1 MRALT
6 AGFAAEVARRR
17 GAKPVWILE
26 ITAYGT
32 TYYLS
37 DVVQAIPTWRGGI
50 TTRAWVSQWGEISE
64 QMSGDLNEIRVADFS
79 VSCLVDPDASPNIND
94 LCDMDI
100 ESAPCRLYLWF
111 IGLNPV
117 TDPPYCF
124 FTGYIRDVSGD
135 NYTVRL
141 DMDDGTSRLEGT
153 VGIIATASQFPD
165 IDPGDVGK
173 LLPIVYGSVQ
183 KLPTIAIDSGPST
196 TLAELII
203 GDTTFSVTDAA
214 HISAGDT
221 IQIDDEQITIG
232 TVSGNTLDGC
242 NRGANSTLITGHAL
256 GATVIRHQATFAY
269 LAAGHVVNSIDR
281 VYGSIGGKIIDISPI
296 PGIVKYTGQSG
307 SQHSSW
313 PGYAVIT
320 IPERISLNDAR
331 QLVADTSGLTLTATG
346 WSSDKGSLSVATLVD
361 LLDSI
366 SVAQGSHSHPSAVI
380 GTVTLSPDGG
390 VMTYPTSSLP
400 HLWSDNNQNFAN
412 MYDGNT
418 LTYKANATYFDSYGT
433 MGAYWSMI
441 VKLSRSAAYS
451 NGSYVPLR
459 IRVCVNSF
467 TNTWNGSSDFPPGDH
482 IKFYLL
488 GSLVGTI
495 RLGVSDGIYYSGWAS
510 VGSWTDINSI
520 NTYIT
525 ATWITNWDAGRAG
538 CVRQLLIRDV
548 HYELQYGIAG
558 TGPSS
563 ADGVLKLNSV
573 SVNSSNSTQSGNP
586 TLNVGSITQSG
597 VVTITGDSAANT
609 MIADTIL
616 CDVTG
621 LYSSPVEVAS
631 NLLSYAGSAAATI
644 SGTMP
649 TGYSINGAIT
659 TQGRLIDWLDTIAFQ
674 CRCFFR
680 LINGAGKLFVRPD
693 TLTSVKGINAV
704 AVDGGRA
711 LRSWRRAPLTQVVNS
726 ISARYSR
733 DWSNSSGEPYRA
745 ISSGSN
751 AASITRYGTQ
761 TKDNLF
767 TLDFVTSQTMADSLV
782 AFYLAQYAPRRTYVD
797 LMVYLDQLAV
807 EFGDVITTPDLLT
820 GVVVS
825 SGVQPGSI
833 EQMDK
838 LKLTVMV

>member
-1 MRALT
+1 MRSFT
-6 AGFAAEVARRR
+6 PGFAAEVDRTR
-17 GAKPVWILE
+17 GAKPLWILS
-26 ITAYGT
+26 ITASDT
-32 TYYLS
+32 IRYLS
-37 DVVQAIPTWRGGI
+37 DVAVTIPAWNGGC
-50 TTRAWVSQWGEISE
+50 TTLGWISSWGEISE

-79 VSCLVDPDASPNIND
+79 VSCIVDPDTSPNIND
-94 LCDMDI
+94 LCAMDI
-100 ESAPCRLYLWF
+100 ESEPCRLYLWYL
-111 IGLNPV
+111 GLNPA
-117 TDPPYCF
+117 TDPPFCF

-153 VGIIATASQFPD
+153 VGTIATASQFPD

-214 HISAGDT
+214 HLSAGDT

-256 GATVIRHQATFAY
+256 GATVIRHQSTFAY
-269 LAAGHVVNSIDR
+269 LAAGHAVNSIDR

-366 SVAQGSHSHPSAVI
+366 SVAQGSHSHPSVVAGTATIVFDNAV
-380 GTVTLSPDGG
+380 TVSGNYSWYWGQP
-390 VMTYPTSSLP
+390 YLP
-400 HLWSDNNQNFAN
+400 RL
-412 MYDGNT
+412 YDGDAGTFTGGAVGWSPTATARRLSSFSNT
-418 LTYKANATYFDSYGT
+418 YT
-433 MGAYWSMI
+433 
-441 VKLSRSAAYS
+441 
-451 NGSYVPLR
+451 PLR
-459 IRVCVNSF
+459 IRIKYC
-467 TNTWNGSSDFPPGDH
+467 GSSNDNSYGPSATPLVQWVLNGV
-482 IKFYLL
+482 KVLE
-488 GSLVGTI
+488 GLVGGSARWYTSGWYAI
-495 RLGVSDGIYYSGWAS
+495 SNWADVNAANTYVNLNFNANYGQCIFLHEIYYE
-510 VGSWTDINSI
+510 V
-520 NTYIT
+520 
-525 ATWITNWDAGRAG
+525 
-538 CVRQLLIRDV
+538 
-548 HYELQYGIAG
+548 EYGIAG

-563 ADGVLKLNSV
+563 ADGVAKIDTV
-573 SVNSSNSTQSGNP
+573 SVNSSLSTQSGNP

-631 NLLSYAGSAAATI
+631 NLLSYAGFAAATV

-649 TGYSINGAIT
+649 TGYSIDGAIT
-659 TQGRLIDWLDTIAFQ
+659 AQGRLIDWLCTIAFQ

-680 LINGAGKLFVRPD
+680 MVAGEGKLFVRPD
-693 TLTSVKGINAV
+693 AMTSAKTISAV
-704 AVDGGRA
+704 AVDSGRA
-711 LRSWRRAPLTQVVNS
+711 LQSWRRAPLTQIVNS
-726 ISARYSR
+726 ISVRYQR
-733 DWSNSSGEPYRA
+733 DWSNGGGEPYRA
-745 ISSGSN
+745 ISNGTD
-751 AASITRYGTQ
+751 ATSIDRYGTR
-761 TKDNLF
+761 TNDTLF
-767 TLDFVTSQTMADSLV
+767 RLDFVTSQTMADSLV
-782 AFYLAQYAPRRTYVD
+782 AFYLAQYATRRTYVD

-807 EFGDVITTPDLLT
+807 EFGDAITTPDLLT